1 MAPMPPTIRPS
12 SRITKPLLGLPGH
25 QFCVNALAH
34 SSAERSRLRFSHRNL
49 QNSGRSSSR
58 IGSRVGRL
66 IAMSETLE
74 YLQGRFLQSGPEDAL
89 NKLPVRPELVQRG
102 PEDALNKLA
111 VRPELVEACPER
123 SRRG

>member
-1 MAPMPPTIRPS
+1 
-12 SRITKPLLGLPGH
+12 
-25 QFCVNALAH
+25 
-34 SSAERSRLRFSHRNL
+34 
-49 QNSGRSSSR
+49 
-58 IGSRVGRL
+58 
-66 IAMSETLE
+66 MSETLE

-123 SRRG
+123 SRRGRRPIDWLSWMNIRSWFPSAGSGQA